1 MAITF
6 ASPDTH
12 HRLAAPLRALVQLVL
27 KREKRRAGEI
37 GIRLTDDAELR
48 ELNRRWRKIDR
59 ATDVISF
66 AYDEDEPDASS
77 RPVNGDLVISL
88 DRLREQAARYRE
100 SQGTELA
107 RLVIHGV
114 LHLAG
119 HDHVRLP
126 ERRAMREIEDAAL
139 AAAKAIV
146 RRLDAAMP
154 ATESPALRAARR
166 VAKAPTKRAATPRR
180 AARASAK
187 RRAATSRGARPAR
200 AGRAPKRDR
209 V

>member
-1 MAITF
+1 MRRMAITF

-27 KREKRRAGEI
+27 EREKRRAGEI

-126 ERRAMREIEDAAL
+126 ERRAMRAIEEAAL
-139 AAAKAIV
+139 VAAKAIV

-154 ATESPALRAARR
+154 A
-166 VAKAPTKRAATPRR
+166 
-180 AARASAK
+180 AK
-187 RRAATSRGARPAR
+187 RRTAPSRGAKPAR